1 VNRNPMY
8 RLFAQCSC
16 ALFLC
21 CGLASAQMPTP
32 SPSGVPGSRDPTANN
47 PTVMPNQGINNP
59 MADRDFL
66 KEALQGD
73 MAQVRMGQLA
83 LQKSNNEQVKQF
95 AQQMV
100 TDHTRM
106 GDQMKVLAQ
115 QLDVKEPSDLSKRDK
130 QTIAKLQGLDG
141 EAFDKAYVQ
150 TMLKDHKHDQ
160 AAFKQAAQQG
170 TDPGVRQAAAQGET
184 VISNHLQH
192 IQEIAKSQGITAK
205 GGDNANK

>member
-1 VNRNPMY
+1 
-8 RLFAQCSC
+8 
-16 ALFLC
+16 
-21 CGLASAQMPTP
+21 
-32 SPSGVPGSRDPTANN
+32 
-47 PTVMPNQGINNP
+47 MPNQGTNNP
-59 MADRDFL
+59 VADRDFL

-73 MAQVRMGQLA
+73 MAEVRMGQLA

-115 QLDVKEPSDLSKRDK
+115 QLGVKEPSDISKRDK
-130 QTIAKLQGLDG
+130 QTISKLQGLDG

-192 IQEIAKSQGITAK
+192 IQEIAKAQGITAK